1 MSWSNG
7 ERLYNLLPAI
17 YRVRDAA
24 QGEPLRALLSVIE
37 SELETLEADIEGL
50 YENWF
55 IETCD
60 EWVIPYIGD
69 LLGVRMLHAAES
81 AGAYSLRAYVANTLR
96 YRRRKGTATILEQL
110 ARDVTNW
117 PTRAVEFFQL
127 LATTQHI
134 NHIRLHNART
144 PDLRD
149 TNQLELLDTPF
160 ETAARTGE
168 VRRIAG
174 GRGKYNIPNVGL
186 FMWRLQSY
194 AVTRSTARAVIEP
207 SDGRYTFNPLGLDA
221 ALFNRPQTETE
232 ITHLAE
238 EINVPGI
245 LRCRAL
251 YDDLE
256 AYRDALVSGGETPR
270 AQYFGTQPVLEIFV
284 DGADHPLLPEELV
297 ICNLSGW
304 DAPGWTPLASE
315 AFTRADGT
323 PFQTQVAVDPELGRL
338 AFLDRIAL
346 PVQVE
351 VSYAYGFSGDVGG
364 GPYNRQESVKQALT
378 REVTWQMGVSQVLSP
393 VQGEIVNSLSKAIDA
408 WNAQPAGTV
417 GVIAIMDSHTYRED
431 LTGGQAIIIPAGSQL
446 ILVAADWPAEE
457 ILGSLGLTE
466 RNPGRLEPTGLR
478 PHLRG
483 NISVRGTAPG
493 EGAEAGELILGGL
506 LIEGALRVLIGNLGS
521 LQVNHCTLAPGLGD
535 LAVNPSASPGSQND
549 RLRVSMARSIADAIS
564 LPETVPGLHIED
576 SIVDRPGDIAVSA
589 PGAAVTI
596 DNSTILGRAETGTL
610 EASESIFSE
619 PVVVERRQIG
629 CVRFSYVPGGSR
641 TPRRYRCQ
649 PDLALKDVTDA
660 AEKAS
665 IRTRL
670 TPLFTFDDYGN
681 PAYAQLS
688 LTCAEEIRTG
698 AKDGSEM
705 GVFNHLKQPQRAA
718 NLRAALDEY
727 LPFGLEAGIIY
738 VT

>member
-7 ERLYNLLPAI
+7 ERLYKLLPSI

-37 SELETLEADIEGL
+37 TELETLEADIEGL

-60 EWVIPYIGD
+60 EWVVPYIGD
-69 LLGVRMLHAAES
+69 LLGVRPLHTVGS
-81 AGAYSLRAYVANTLR
+81 AGVYSLRAYVANTLR
-96 YRRRKGTATILEQL
+96 YRRRKGTATVLEQL
-110 ARDVTNW
+110 ARDTTNW
-117 PTRAVEFFQL
+117 PARAVEFFQL
-127 LATTQHI
+127 LATTQHM
-134 NHIRLHNART
+134 NHIRLHNLRT

-149 TNQLELLDTPF
+149 TNGLELLGTPF

-168 VRRIAG
+168 VRRIAS

-186 FMWRLQSY
+186 FLWRLQSY
-194 AVTRSTARAVIEP
+194 SVTRSTPRAAVEP
-207 SDGRYTFNPLGLDA
+207 SDGRSRFNPLGLDA
-221 ALFNRPQTETE
+221 LLFNRPQTETE

-245 LRCRAL
+245 LRRRAL

-256 AYRDALVSGGETPR
+256 RYRDALVHVETTPST
-270 AQYFGTQPVLEIFV
+270 AYFGTQPVLEVSFYT
-284 DGADHPLLPEELV
+284 ADDPLLPEELV
-297 ICNLSGW
+297 ICDLSGW
-304 DAPGWTPLASE
+304 DAPGWTPPASQ

-323 PFQTQVAVDPELGRL
+323 PFETQVAVDPELGRL
-338 AFLDRIAL
+338 AVLDGISL
-346 PVQVE
+346 PAEIE

-364 GPYNRQESVKQALT
+364 GPYDRRESVEQTLT
-378 REVTWQMGVSQVLSP
+378 REVTWQIGVSQMLPP
-393 VQGEIVNSLSKAIDA
+393 VPDEIVNSLSEAVNA
-408 WNAQPAGTV
+408 WNLQPAGTV

-431 LTGGQAIIIPAGSQL
+431 LTGEHTITIPEGSQL
-446 ILVAADWPAEE
+446 MLVAAGWPEEE
-457 ILGSLGLTE
+457 IPDSLGMTE
-466 RNPGRLEPTGLR
+466 RTPGRLDPNGLR

-483 NISVRGTAPG
+483 DISVRGTTPE
-493 EGAEAGELILGGL
+493 EGADAGELILDGL
-506 LIEGALRVLIGNLGS
+506 LVESGLRVLVGNLGS
-521 LQVNHCTLAPGLGD
+521 LQVKHCTFVPGLGD
-535 LAVNPSASPGSQND
+535 LIVNPSVKPGSQND
-549 RLRVSMARSIADAIS
+549 RLQVGVIRSIVGLIS
-564 LPETVPGLHIED
+564 LPDTVPELHLAV
-576 SIVDRPGDIAVSA
+576 SIVDRPGEVAVSA

-596 DNSTILGRAETGTL
+596 DTSTIFGQAEMRSL

-629 CVRFSYVPGGSR
+629 CLRFSSVAGGSR

-660 AEKAS
+660 AEEAS
-665 IRTRL
+665 IRARL
-670 TPLFTFDDYGN
+670 TPLFTSDDYGD

-698 AKDGSEM
+698 AEDGSEM
-705 GVFNHLKQPQRAA
+705 GVFSHLKQTQRTA
-718 NLRAALDEY
+718 NLQAALSEY
-727 LPFGLEAGIIY
+727 LPFGLEAGIIC